1 MLAEKDVVH
10 GMMEM
15 VMLGVL
21 EDVLVKLDL
30 YSNIQKKLL
39 SNTSYSTQV
48 YYWLKIAIISFL
60 LLYPVDILPSDH
72 SYTVYCV
79 S

>member
-48 YYWLKIAIISFL
+48 YYWLKIYISLQSYLSFD
-60 LLYPVDILPSDH
+60 YILSISCH
-72 SYTVYCV
+72 
-79 S
+79 

>member
-1 MLAEKDVVH
+1 MLAEKDGVH